1 MSIRINGSAPSL
13 GARVEASSNGGNSFS
28 SVSITTCGLRPEG
41 QVKDIWKISVWTGVT
56 VESHTAIK
64 FVGVCELS

>member
-1 MSIRINGSAPSL
+1 M
-13 GARVEASSNGGNSFS
+13 EASSNGGNSFS

-41 QVKDIWKISVWTGVT
+41 QVKDILTRACLEINVWTGIT
-56 VESHTAIK
+56 VESHTPTK